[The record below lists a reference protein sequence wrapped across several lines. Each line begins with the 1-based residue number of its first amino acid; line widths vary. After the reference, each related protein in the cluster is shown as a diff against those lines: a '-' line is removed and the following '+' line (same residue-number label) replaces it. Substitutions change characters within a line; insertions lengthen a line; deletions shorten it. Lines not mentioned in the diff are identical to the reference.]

1 MSNIITLVGAGRTFL
16 STNDLFIQA
25 NTNDSGQ
32 VEIVLPNTKSIF
44 GNTNTNTPYNYI
56 GVRFVDIGNNASVNN
71 IVVYAFDDDLI
82 NGQQTLTINT
92 NGGGGLINLI
102 GEGEWIFDENN
113 SSTGGSS
120 IIEEGSGLNSSE
132 RINSGNTS
140 SGAYST
146 ALGLTNQSK
155 GCASS
160 VLGGGC
166 NTAGGNYS
174 SVLNGTANSTNS
186 VNGQIFKFLSQYSGI
201 LPDGEYL
208 NVPPSSQ
215 TGIGTGA
222 LFNFGIRS
230 NKIKIQVT
238 NGGENYQL
246 QDILTFNGTIF
257 GGTSPSDDILITIT
271 EILDATSDYSTILNG
286 RNNNTSA
293 CLSSVMNGKCNSAS
307 AIYSSVSNGYQNSA
321 SAIYSSVSNGYQNS
335 AEGQYSSVSNG
346 YSNSAT
352 AIYSSVSNGYR
363 NTADGQYSCCGC
375 IYGGYSS
382 VSNGYQNRAGGQFSS
397 VINGR
402 QNSANN
408 RFSSVSNGYNNNA
421 SGGYSSVSNG
431 CENSASG
438 YSSSVNNGLQNNA
451 SGNFSTI
458 TNGRCNTASGYASFI
473 AGGLNNNTCSQ
484 CKSFIVGSDISAD
497 RECATFVNNLSIK
510 DIPTSSAGLPSGA
523 VWRNGT
529 ILEIV
534 V

>member
-32 VEIVLPNTKSIF
+32 VEIVLPNTKLIF
-44 GNTNTNTPYNYI
+44 GNSNSNTAFNYVGI
-56 GVRFVDIGNNASVNN
+56 RFTDIGNNASVNN
-71 IVVYAFDDDLI
+71 IVIYAFDDDLI

-92 NGGGGLINLI
+92 NGSGGLINLI
-102 GEGEWIFDENN
+102 GEGEWIFDANS

-120 IIEEGSGLNSSE
+120 IIQEGSGLNSSQ

-146 ALGLTNQSK
+146 ALGFTNQSK
-155 GCASS
+155 GCSSS
-160 VLGGGC
+160 VLGGGF
-166 NTAGGNYS
+166 NTAGGQFSSVINGGSNTASGVYS
-174 SVLNGTANSTNS
+174 SILNGYDNSTIS
-186 VNGQIFKFLSQYSGI
+186 VNGQILKFSFQSLGS
-201 LPDGEYL
+201 LPDGSYDK
-208 NVPPSSQ
+208 VSPSSQ

-222 LFNFGIRS
+222 LFSFDIFS

-271 EILDATSDYSTILNG
+271 AILDATSDYSTILNG

-321 SAIYSSVSNGYQNS
+321 
-335 AEGQYSSVSNG
+335 EGQYSSVSNG

-352 AIYSSVSNGYR
+352 AIYSSVSNGYG

-375 IYGGYSS
+375 ICGGYSS
-382 VSNGYQNRAGGQFSS
+382 VSNGYKNRAGGQFSS
-397 VINGR
+397 VING
-402 QNSANN
+402 N
-408 RFSSVSNGYNNNA
+408 
-421 SGGYSSVSNG
+421 
-431 CENSASG
+431 
-438 YSSSVNNGLQNNA
+438 VNLA

-497 RECATFVNNLSIK
+497 RVCATFVNNLSIK
-510 DIPTSSAGLPSGA
+510 DIPTSSAGLPSGS
-523 VWRNGT
+523 VWNNGGV
-529 ILEIV
+529 LNIV
-534 V
+534 A

>member
-1 MSNIITLVGAGRTFL
+1 MSDIITLVGAGRTFL

-25 NTNDSGQ
+25 NTNDGGQ

-44 GNTNTNTPYNYI
+44 ANTNTNTPYNYI
-56 GVRFVDIGNNASVNN
+56 GVRFIDSGNNASVNN
-71 IVVYAFDDDLI
+71 IVVYGFDDDLI

-92 NGGGGLINLI
+92 NGSGGIINLI

-120 IIEEGSGLNSSE
+120 IIEEGSGLNSSQ

-146 ALGLTNQSK
+146 ALGFTNQSI

-166 NTAGGNYS
+166 NTASGVYS
-174 SVLNGTANSTNS
+174 SILNGTANSTIS
-186 VNGQIFKFLSQYSGI
+186 INGQIIKFLPQYSVS

-222 LFNFGIRS
+222 LFSFDIFS

-257 GGTSPSDDILITIT
+257 GGTSPSDDVLITIAQ
-271 EILDATSDYSTILNG
+271 ILNATSDYSTILNG
-286 RNNNTSA
+286 RNNNTTA
-293 CLSSVMNGKCNSAS
+293 CMSSVLNGCRNNAS
-307 AIYSSVSNGYQNSA
+307 GIYSSVSNGCSNSA
-321 SAIYSSVSNGYQNS
+321 S
-335 AEGQYSSVSNG
+335 GQFSSVSNG

-352 AIYSSVSNGYR
+352 AIYSSVSNGYG
-363 NTADGQYSCCGC
+363 NTAEGQYSCCGC

-382 VSNGYQNRAGGQFSS
+382 VSNGYQNRARGQFSS
-397 VINGR
+397 VINGK
-402 QNSANN
+402 QNTARNN
-408 RFSSVSNGYNNNA
+408 FSSVSNGYNNNA
-421 SGGYSSVSNG
+421 TANYSSVNNG
-431 CENSASG
+431 CKNSASG
-438 YSSSVNNGLQNNA
+438 YLSSVINGG
-451 SGNFSTI
+451 S
-458 TNGRCNTASGYASFI
+458 NTASGYASFI
-473 AGGLNNNTCSQ
+473 AGGVCNDTCSLT
-484 CKSFIVGSDISAD
+484 KSFIVGSDISAD

-510 DIPTSSAGLPSGA
+510 NIPTSSAGLPSGS
-523 VWRNGT
+523 VWNNGGV
-529 ILEIV
+529 LNIV
-534 V
+534 P